1 MILADNVYEGMF
13 ILDANKYGRDPT
25 GISGNLAD
33 VIKKHGGEILASR
46 LWEERRLAYP
56 IAGQRKGA
64 YWLMYVKM
72 DGRKLTGI
80 NRDCEINETILR
92 HMFLRVDPRIAE
104 TLVSHALS
112 GKVVQSRAQDIPTPG
127 EPVAVGA
134 GAGVGAGGDDGIE
147 GEGEV
152 DDR

>member
-13 ILDANKYGRDPT
+13 ILDANKYGRDQT
-25 GISGNLAD
+25 GVSGHLAE

-56 IAGQRKGA
+56 INGQRKGA
-64 YWLMYVKM
+64 YWLMYIKL

-80 NRDCEINETILR
+80 NREFEINETILR
-92 HMFLRVDPRIAE
+92 HMFLRVDPRIAD

-112 GKVVQSRAQDIPTPG
+112 GKVVQSRAQDIPSPG

-134 GAGVGAGGDDGIE
+134 GGAGAEE
-147 GEGEV
+147 GVDALEGVV

>member
-1 MILADNVYEGMF
+1 MADNVYEGMF
-13 ILDANKYGRDPT
+13 ILDANKYGRDPA
-25 GISGNLAD
+25 GVSGHLAEM
-33 VIKKHGGEILASR
+33 VKKHGGEILASR

-56 IAGQRKGA
+56 ISGQRKGA
-64 YWLMYVKM
+64 YWLMYVKL

-92 HMFLRVDPRIAE
+92 HMFLRVDPRISE

-112 GKVVQSRAQDIPTPG
+112 GKVVQSRAADIPTPG

-134 GAGVGAGGDDGIE
+134 GARADGGAGVEEGIE
-147 GEGEV
+147 GELE
-152 DDR
+152 DR